1 MCVFDRS
8 HGSYRCTFTLLVRR
22 QSWYLTKRIGE
33 VTDCD
38 PPKADYFRRTVPF
51 SYHGF
56 DKLGRPLYIEKTG
69 RVSPDF
75 VLNYFRYSVRVE
87 SQS

>member
-1 MCVFDRS
+1 MCFGDT
-8 HGSYRCTFTLLVRR
+8 C

-51 SYHGF
+51 RHEDGHRQRAKYFQIIMRFSLQAHE
-56 DKLGRPLYIEKTG
+56 LL
-69 RVSPDF
+69 RVKC
-75 VLNYFRYSVRVE
+75 RR
-87 SQS
+87 